1 MAPALPIDRSGDFG
15 KVAVFWAALRQ
26 ASARHCAC
34 ICGTKIKAQV
44 SVENLICTG
53 FEIEAQLGALDHSL
67 LRPDL
72 SLVTRLNFVGDGE
85 HAPRNVSS
93 GGICALSKKSGRQ
106 WPASRQPGRELWV

>member
-34 ICGTKIKAQV
+34 ICGTKIKAQG

-53 FEIEAQLGALDHSL
+53 FEIEALLGALNH
-67 LRPDL
+67 RRFAPK
-72 SLVTRLNFVGDGE
+72 DG
-85 HAPRNVSS
+85 VI
-93 GGICALSKKSGRQ
+93 GL
-106 WPASRQPGRELWV
+106 PACR

>member
-34 ICGTKIKAQV
+34 ICGTKIKAQG

-53 FEIEAQLGALDHSL
+53 FEIEALLGALDHRL
-67 LRPDL
+67 RRPDL
-72 SLVTRLNFVGDGE
+72 SLADGT
-85 HAPRNVSS
+85 
-93 GGICALSKKSGRQ
+93 
-106 WPASRQPGRELWV
+106 